1 MAPAM
6 PVIRE
11 TSMQPFFAQR
21 FAKVEPSFIREI
33 LKVAV
38 NPAVISFAGGL
49 PNPDFFPSEE
59 LEVATAKVLQNK
71 GNGALQYAAT
81 EGFGPLR
88 EYIAE
93 RYRLQHGLQ
102 VSPDN
107 ILITN
112 GSQQALDLIGKV
124 LVDEGSDL
132 IIEEPG
138 YLGAIQALSV
148 YQPNFRGVS
157 LNDDGPDLAELDA
170 LLAEPNHA
178 RLMYGVT
185 NFQNPSGLSYSLEKR
200 RAVAERLI
208 RHNVLM
214 VEDNPYG
221 ELRFEGEHLPPIAKL
236 APENVV
242 LLGSFS
248 KVVVPSFRL
257 GWMVVPDWLR
267 QKITIAKQ
275 ASDLHTNGFVQQ
287 VLYSYLQDNSLDAHI
302 DRIRTVYGQQKN
314 AMEQALLR
322 HCPGLDFTRP
332 EGGMFLWLKLPQ
344 HLSAMDLF
352 NLAIKENVAFVP
364 GRPFYVRPDI
374 LNTARF
380 SYSGA
385 DAATI
390 EEGISRLGRVIQQV
404 L

>member
-1 MAPAM
+1 
-6 PVIRE
+6 
-11 TSMQPFFAQR
+11 MQPFFAQR

-38 NPAVISFAGGL
+38 NPEVISFAGGL
-49 PNPDFFPSEE
+49 PNPEFFPNEE

-88 EYIAE
+88 DYIAA
-93 RYRLQHGLQ
+93 RYRTQHGMD
-102 VSPDN
+102 VNPDN

-124 LVDEGSDL
+124 LVDEGSKL

-148 YQPNFRGVS
+148 YQPQFQGVA
-157 LNDDGPDLAELDA
+157 LNDDGPDLNALDA
-170 LLAEPNHA
+170 LLGEANHA

-200 RAVAERLI
+200 KAVAERLVK
-208 RHNVLM
+208 HNVLM

-302 DRIRTVYGQQKN
+302 DRIRTVYGEQKKV
-314 AMEQALLR
+314 MEQALLR

-332 EGGMFLWLKLPQ
+332 EGGMFLWLRLPE
-344 HLSAMDLF
+344 HIRAMELF
-352 NLAIKENVAFVP
+352 NLSIKENVAFVP
-364 GRPFYVRPDI
+364 GQPFYVRPDI

-380 SYSGA
+380 SYSGS

-390 EEGISRLGRVIQQV
+390 EEGIGRFGRVIRQV

>member
-1 MAPAM
+1 
-6 PVIRE
+6 
-11 TSMQPFFAQR
+11 MQPFFAQR

-38 NPAVISFAGGL
+38 NPEVISFAGGL
-49 PNPDFFPSEE
+49 PNPAFFPSEE

-88 EYIAE
+88 DYIAA
-93 RYRLQHGLQ
+93 RYRTQHGME
-102 VSPDN
+102 VNPDN

-124 LVDEGSDL
+124 LVDEGSKL

-148 YQPNFRGVS
+148 YQPEFQGVS
-157 LNDDGPDLAELDA
+157 LNDDGPDLNELDA

-200 RAVAERLI
+200 KAVAERLI
-208 RHNVLM
+208 KHNVLM

-257 GWMVVPDWLR
+257 GWMLVPDWLR

-302 DRIRTVYGQQKN
+302 DRIRTVYGEQKK

-332 EGGMFLWLKLPQ
+332 EGGMFLWLRLPEHISAMELF
-344 HLSAMDLF
+344 HLS
-352 NLAIKENVAFVP
+352 IKENVAFVP

-380 SYSGA
+380 SYSGS

-390 EEGISRLGRVIQQV
+390 EEGISRLGRVIRQV

>member
-1 MAPAM
+1 
-6 PVIRE
+6 
-11 TSMQPFFAQR
+11 MQPFFAKR

-38 NPAVISFAGGL
+38 NPEVISFAGGL
-49 PNPDFFPSEE
+49 PNPAFFPNEE

-88 EYIAE
+88 EYIAA
-93 RYRLQHGLQ
+93 RYRTQHGME
-102 VSPDN
+102 VDPDN

-124 LVDEGSDL
+124 LVDEGSKL

-148 YQPNFRGVS
+148 YQPEFQGVS
-157 LNDDGPDLAELDA
+157 LNDDGPDLNELDA
-170 LLAEPNHA
+170 LLAEPGNA

-200 RAVAERLI
+200 KAVAERLV
-208 RHNVLM
+208 RNNVLM

-257 GWMVVPDWLR
+257 GWMLVPGWLR

-275 ASDLHTNGFVQQ
+275 ASDLHTNGFAQQ

-302 DRIRTVYGQQKN
+302 DRIRTVYGEQKN

-332 EGGMFLWLKLPQ
+332 EGGMFLWVRLPE
-344 HLSAMDLF
+344 HISAMELF
-352 NLAIKENVAFVP
+352 NLSIKENVAFVP
-364 GRPFYVRPDI
+364 GQPFYVRPDI

-380 SYSGA
+380 SYSGS

-390 EEGISRLGRVIQQV
+390 EEGISRFGRVIRQI

>member
-1 MAPAM
+1 
-6 PVIRE
+6 
-11 TSMQPFFAQR
+11 MQPFFAQR

-38 NPAVISFAGGL
+38 NPEVISFAGGL
-49 PNPDFFPSEE
+49 PNPAFFPSEE

-88 EYIAE
+88 DYIAA
-93 RYRLQHGLQ
+93 RYRTQHGME
-102 VSPDN
+102 VNPDN

-124 LVDEGSDL
+124 LVDEGSKL

-148 YQPNFRGVS
+148 YQPEFQGVS
-157 LNDDGPDLAELDA
+157 LNDDGPDLNELDA
-170 LLAEPNHA
+170 LLSEPNHA

-200 RAVAERLI
+200 KAVAERLI
-208 RHNVLM
+208 KHNVLM

-257 GWMVVPDWLR
+257 GWMLVPDWLR

-302 DRIRTVYGQQKN
+302 DRIRTVYGGQKK

-332 EGGMFLWLKLPQ
+332 EGGMFLWLRLPEHISAMELF
-344 HLSAMDLF
+344 HLS
-352 NLAIKENVAFVP
+352 IKENVAFVP

-380 SYSGA
+380 SYSGS

-390 EEGISRLGRVIQQV
+390 EEGISRLGRVIRQV